1 MPLSSRSR
9 VAFTLLELLVVIAII
24 GVLLA
29 LILPAVQRARMS
41 SDRVN
46 SANNLHQMALAIH
59 QYEETTKF
67 LPDNVTLIDNN
78 PNYSSI
84 SSVFTKILPYV
95 EQQALFTQGRSKGL
109 AGLLATVPM
118 FISPQDYTTMDT
130 VGMTSYVSNDLLFG
144 SGSLT
149 LAGSFPD
156 GRENT
161 VLFTERPILCE
172 KTYNAWAIV
181 ADGTAVN
188 LHATIAARLQETTL
202 PQFGA
207 GGACKSGLAGSPE
220 STGIL
225 IAAADGSTR
234 FVSPGAASA
243 VTSTPG
249 GSVTNW
255 EAALTPDGGE
265 VFGPAW

>member
-41 SDRVN
+41 SDRVT
-46 SANNLHQMALAIH
+46 SGNNLHQMALATH
-59 QYEETTKF
+59 QYQETQSV
-67 LPDNVTLIDNN
+67 LPDNVTLINN
-78 PNYSSI
+78 DPDYSSM

-95 EQQALFTQGRSKGL
+95 EQQALFEKGISDGL
-109 AGLLATVPM
+109 AGLKATVPM
-118 FISPQDYTTMDT
+118 YVSPQDNTNSDT
-130 VGMTSYVSNDLLFG
+130 DGMTSYVSNDYLFG

-149 LAGSFPD
+149 LAKSFPD

-161 VLFTERPILCE
+161 ILFTERPMLCQ
-172 KTYNAWAIV
+172 KRYNAWAIV
-181 ADGTAVN
+181 VDGTAVN
-188 LHATIAARLQETTL
+188 KHATIAARLQETTL
-202 PQFGA
+202 PEFGA
-207 GGACKSGLAGSPE
+207 ASACKSGLAGSPDG
-220 STGIL
+220 TGIL
-225 IAAADGSTR
+225 IATADGSTR
-234 FVSPGAASA
+234 FVSPGAVSA

-265 VFGPAW
+265 VFGPGW